1 MSQVHYVNRSTM
13 SLTYP
18 SSLPASQFATS
29 SPVRYQLFCTA
40 ELSPFFI
47 ALGIFVP
54 KAAPIFSD
62 QPPNHPS
69 PPTLHFPLGARSST
83 ARRSTLPGPKSITT
97 TNSTATG
104 SI

>member
-1 MSQVHYVNRSTM
+1 MAIF
-13 SLTYP
+13 
-18 SSLPASQFATS
+18 SS
-29 SPVRYQLFCTA
+29 VRYQLFCTA